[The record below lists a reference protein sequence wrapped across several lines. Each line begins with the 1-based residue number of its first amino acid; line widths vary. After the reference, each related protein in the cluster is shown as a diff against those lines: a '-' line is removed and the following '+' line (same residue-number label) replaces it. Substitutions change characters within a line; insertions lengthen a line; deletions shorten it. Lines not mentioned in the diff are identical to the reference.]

1 MILLHP
7 AAAGLRPATTDDDRP
22 MSTAM
27 ALTDAMLEELPE
39 LSVIVRDDGTVVRA
53 SGDRDFPVPGLG
65 PDIVGRS
72 LIDIFPRAMAS
83 ELTAVV
89 RGVMLSRGSV
99 EQLVDAGPER
109 YAVRVAPH
117 GIGRAMIVLR
127 PLGAHLR

>member
-1 MILLHP
+1 M
-7 AAAGLRPATTDDDRP
+7 
-22 MSTAM
+22 AM
-27 ALTDAMLEELPE
+27 PLALTDAMLEELPE

-53 SGDRDFPVPGLG
+53 SGDRDFPVRGLG

-72 LIDIFPRAMAS
+72 LSDLFPVSMAG

-89 RGVMLSRGSV
+89 RGVMHSRGCV
-99 EQLVDAGPER
+99 EQLVDGGTER

-127 PLGAHLR
+127 PLGAHRP